1 MSIEH
6 NLSSFIKLKLNYF
19 NFLETHLHKTDCNTA
34 IQIDTANKEN
44 IAQNFESTAHNN
56 LIENID
62 EDLIATV
69 KERPALYDYRIPV
82 KERGR
87 KQKNHLWQEVSD
99 CLKGFYS
106 AAEAE
111 KKGLYLK
118 DCNRKA
124 RNTIKKKESFVQKSG
139 AADLPKTYEIKPSF
153 RHYNAMTFLNDT
165 LEYRQ
170 TVTSLKKS
178 VVENQVSNIPS
189 TSNATSNDNFD
200 NFDDNGTLISDDN
213 YTSISSVSPT
223 ASTSKKKKRI
233 NAEDYEEALLHSLT
247 KPCEPNPIDGF
258 VSRLVYTC
266 ETAFVT
272 YVMYLYIITYQ

>member
-1 MSIEH
+1 
-6 NLSSFIKLKLNYF
+6 
-19 NFLETHLHKTDCNTA
+19 
-34 IQIDTANKEN
+34 
-44 IAQNFESTAHNN
+44 
-56 LIENID
+56 
-62 EDLIATV
+62 
-69 KERPALYDYRIPV
+69 
-82 KERGR
+82 
-87 KQKNHLWQEVSD
+87 
-99 CLKGFYS
+99 
-106 AAEAE
+106 
-111 KKGLYLK
+111 
-118 DCNRKA
+118 
-124 RNTIKKKESFVQKSG
+124 
-139 AADLPKTYEIKPSF
+139 
-153 RHYNAMTFLNDT
+153 MTFLNDT

-258 VSRLVYTC
+258 VSRLAYTC
-266 ETAFVT
+266 ETAFLT
-272 YVMYLYIITYQ
+272 CLCYVFIYYYLPMTTCSLNIKILIQSTEKFFLNLFLTWDTCCLRKHFTKVRLIFPF